1 MTFAVQRPLEGR
13 TGDGASC
20 MKVRRLD
27 PIGLALGMNVVA
39 WTFSM
44 AFGRLPWQRWKRLT
58 VSGTLRGVQAAGR
71 LGLRLLPVTPL
82 QPRLEP
88 HRATPGQDQRQTAQ
102 RSPGPQTCVTGRLD
116 QPWATSP
123 PQNARRHVRNSRR
136 RPAKFVPTAPS
147 FTRSMR
153 GGAATPPAARTG
165 GKIADGSERT
175 ATSQLPSYFADP
187 DLAPIRAVFVDAA
200 ARLELEH

>member
-123 PQNARRHVRNSRR
+123 PPKRTPARQELKTQARQVCADRTQLYPINAR
-136 RPAKFVPTAPS
+136 
-147 FTRSMR
+147 
-153 GGAATPPAARTG
+153 GG
-165 GKIADGSERT
+165 S
-175 ATSQLPSYFADP
+175 
-187 DLAPIRAVFVDAA
+187 DAA
-200 ARLELEH
+200 SGSHRRQNRGWVREDSDLTNPLIFC

>member
-1 MTFAVQRPLEGR
+1 
-13 TGDGASC
+13 

-123 PQNARRHVRNSRR
+123 PKTHAGTSGTQDAGPSSLCQPHPALPDQCEGGSDAASGSHRRQNRGWVREDSDWYLPHASPAGTEQISQAQYAKLQRQAETGGAPPS
-136 RPAKFVPTAPS
+136 RPAWRSGTA
-147 FTRSMR
+147 
-153 GGAATPPAARTG
+153 
-165 GKIADGSERT
+165 
-175 ATSQLPSYFADP
+175 
-187 DLAPIRAVFVDAA
+187 
-200 ARLELEH
+200 